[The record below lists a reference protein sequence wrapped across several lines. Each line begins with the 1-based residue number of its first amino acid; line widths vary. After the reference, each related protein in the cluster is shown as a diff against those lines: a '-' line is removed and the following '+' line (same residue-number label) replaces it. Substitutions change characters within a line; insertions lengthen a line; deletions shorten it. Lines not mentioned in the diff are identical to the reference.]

1 LLPVTYVIDGAL
13 EYKDCMGNTGVI
25 RPCEIQRMRAGTG
38 VRHSEFNPSEND
50 PVRLIQLWIIPAVH
64 HPRPSWEQKSFSLSD
79 RSGKLLPIAVPAG
92 KNGNTHSTAVPGPLF
107 VLADTFSERARGA
120 LCYLRVALEECAS
133 MAEKLVLVGVLP
145 EIVVIAPDEQVVWLS
160 DTGTLKIQFDPN
172 RCPFQSNVFQ
182 APPGRQLQSGPP
194 RPGINPGSYK
204 YRLWLNDQP
213 IGNGEV
219 ILREK

>member
-1 LLPVTYVIDGAL
+1 MSKRVGCL
-13 EYKDCMGNTGVI
+13 
-25 RPCEIQRMRAGTG
+25 
-38 VRHSEFNPSEND
+38 
-50 PVRLIQLWIIPAVH
+50 
-64 HPRPSWEQKSFSLSD
+64 
-79 RSGKLLPIAVPAG
+79 
-92 KNGNTHSTAVPGPLF
+92 
-107 VLADTFSERARGA
+107 
-120 LCYLRVALEECAS
+120 LCYLRVAAEECTS

-145 EIVVIAPDEQVVWLS
+145 EIVVIGPDEQVVWLS
-160 DTGTLKIQFDPN
+160 ETGNLKVQFDPN

>member
-1 LLPVTYVIDGAL
+1 MEHQGLL
-13 EYKDCMGNTGVI
+13 KH
-25 RPCEIQRMRAGTG
+25 RMHKG
-38 VRHSEFNPSEND
+38 
-50 PVRLIQLWIIPAVH
+50 
-64 HPRPSWEQKSFSLSD
+64 D
-79 RSGKLLPIAVPAG
+79 RSCTEAV
-92 KNGNTHSTAVPGPLF
+92 SGPPL
-107 VLADTFSERARGA
+107 VLVNTFSKRARGW
-120 LCYLRVALEECAS
+120 LCYLRVAAEEFVS

-145 EIVVIAPDEQVVWLS
+145 EIVVIGPDEQVVWLS
-160 DTGTLKIQFDPN
+160 DAGNLKIQFDSN

-194 RPGINPGSYK
+194 RPGTNPGTYK

>member
-1 LLPVTYVIDGAL
+1 LYLALLRVLGVLCVKRFCRLYVTP
-13 EYKDCMGNTGVI
+13 K
-25 RPCEIQRMRAGTG
+25 IQKRLTQRAQRTQRGQPQSCG
-38 VRHSEFNPSEND
+38 CV
-50 PVRLIQLWIIPAVH
+50 
-64 HPRPSWEQKSFSLSD
+64 
-79 RSGKLLPIAVPAG
+79 LPGYA
-92 KNGNTHSTAVPGPLF
+92 PG
-107 VLADTFSERARGA
+107 DTFSERARGV
-120 LCYLRVALEECAS
+120 LCYLRVAPEEYES

>member
-1 LLPVTYVIDGAL
+1 VLA
-13 EYKDCMGNTGVI
+13 
-25 RPCEIQRMRAGTG
+25 
-38 VRHSEFNPSEND
+38 
-50 PVRLIQLWIIPAVH
+50 
-64 HPRPSWEQKSFSLSD
+64 PRF
-79 RSGKLLPIAVPAG
+79 
-92 KNGNTHSTAVPGPLF
+92 T
-107 VLADTFSERARGA
+107 LADTFSKRACGV
-120 LCYLRVALEECAS
+120 LCYLRVAPEECAS

-145 EIVVIAPDEQVVWLS
+145 EIVVIGPDEQVVWLS
-160 DTGTLKIQFDPN
+160 ETGNLKVQFDPN

>member
-1 LLPVTYVIDGAL
+1 LRPFFHAEDSKAFNTERTEDTEKIAPAPRLCFCLRFAL
-13 EYKDCMGNTGVI
+13 
-25 RPCEIQRMRAGTG
+25 
-38 VRHSEFNPSEND
+38 H
-50 PVRLIQLWIIPAVH
+50 
-64 HPRPSWEQKSFSLSD
+64 
-79 RSGKLLPIAVPAG
+79 
-92 KNGNTHSTAVPGPLF
+92 
-107 VLADTFSERARGA
+107 DTFSERARGV
-120 LCYLRVALEECAS
+120 LCYLRVAPEECAS

>member
-1 LLPVTYVIDGAL
+1 MAL
-13 EYKDCMGNTGVI
+13 GEFGKTFTERTSGV
-25 RPCEIQRMRAGTG
+25 
-38 VRHSEFNPSEND
+38 
-50 PVRLIQLWIIPAVH
+50 
-64 HPRPSWEQKSFSLSD
+64 
-79 RSGKLLPIAVPAG
+79 
-92 KNGNTHSTAVPGPLF
+92 
-107 VLADTFSERARGA
+107 
-120 LCYLRVALEECAS
+120 LCYLRLAKEECAS

-145 EIVVIAPDEQVVWLS
+145 EIVVIAADEQVVWLS
-160 DTGTLKIQFDPN
+160 ESGNLKIQFDPN

-194 RPGINPGSYK
+194 RPGTNPGSFK

>member
-1 LLPVTYVIDGAL
+1 LCFCLSFAL
-13 EYKDCMGNTGVI
+13 HDI
-25 RPCEIQRMRAGTG
+25 
-38 VRHSEFNPSEND
+38 
-50 PVRLIQLWIIPAVH
+50 
-64 HPRPSWEQKSFSLSD
+64 
-79 RSGKLLPIAVPAG
+79 
-92 KNGNTHSTAVPGPLF
+92 
-107 VLADTFSERARGA
+107 FSERARGV
-120 LCYLRVALEECAS
+120 LCYLRVAPEECAS

>member
-1 LLPVTYVIDGAL
+1 MAA
-13 EYKDCMGNTGVI
+13 
-25 RPCEIQRMRAGTG
+25 R
-38 VRHSEFNPSEND
+38 
-50 PVRLIQLWIIPAVH
+50 
-64 HPRPSWEQKSFSLSD
+64 PRP
-79 RSGKLLPIAVPAG
+79 APAR
-92 KNGNTHSTAVPGPLF
+92 
-107 VLADTFSERARGA
+107 TFSKRAKGM
-120 LCYLRVALEECAS
+120 LCYLRVAAEESVS

-145 EIVVIAPDEQVVWLS
+145 EIVVIGPDEQVVWLS
-160 DTGTLKIQFDPN
+160 ESGNLKIQFDPN